1 MIDQTPWIQS
11 LNGFLSLLNSG
22 NENFE
27 FDYEEENEC
36 DTDEDDDN
44 SYNESRDEDCKD
56 IFV

>member
-1 MIDQTPWIQS
+1 M
-11 LNGFLSLLNSG
+11 NGFLSLLESG

-36 DTDEDDDN
+36 DTDEDDD
-44 SYNESRDEDCKD
+44 SYNESCDEDCKD

>member
-11 LNGFLSLLNSG
+11 LNGFLSLLDSG

-27 FDYEEENEC
+27 FDYVEENEC
-36 DTDEDDDN
+36 DTDEDDD
-44 SYNESRDEDCKD
+44 SYNESCDEDCKD